1 MRFLTSFGM
10 TKIFLYFCEKIFDME
25 NLKEYLDDLVA
36 KNNTEAFIK
45 DDPVQFPHRY
55 SDKRDIEIV
64 SFLVATIAWG
74 NRKMILNNA
83 NKMLGIMGKS
93 PYDYVMSGGWE
104 KLEDDK
110 CVHRTFFNRDLKYY
124 CRGLY
129 FIYKQLEVSSYQLGV
144 SSLENVF
151 YNAEHDV
158 WRGIQNFRDLMTEA
172 NGGTSKH
179 ISNPSCCEPKKG
191 SACKR
196 LNMALRWLVRDDGIV
211 DLGIWKRLCP
221 KDLMIPLDVHVA
233 RVSRDL
239 GLIERKSNDR
249 QTVEM
254 LTARLREF
262 DAKDPIKYD
271 FALFGVELM

>member
-1 MRFLTSFGM
+1 M
-10 TKIFLYFCEKIFDME
+10 DD
-25 NLKEYLDDLVA
+25 LKGYLDELVA

-83 NKMLGIMGKS
+83 NKMLEMMGKS

-104 KLEDDK
+104 KIDEAK
-110 CVHRTFFNRDLKYY
+110 CVHRTFFGRDLKYY
-124 CRGLY
+124 CRGMKALY
-129 FIYKQLEVSSYQLGV
+129 EVPHCVRNDNNNFLEDIFVKDG
-144 SSLENVF
+144 N
-151 YNAEHDV
+151 HDV
-158 WRGIQNFRDLMTEA
+158 WRGIQNFRDLMEEA

-179 ISNPSCCEPKKG
+179 ISNPCCGEPKKG

-196 LNMALRWLVRDDGIV
+196 LHMALRWLVRNDGIV
-211 DLGIWKRLCP
+211 DLGIWNRLKPC
-221 KDLMIPLDVHVA
+221 DLMIPLDVHVA

-239 GLIERKSNDR
+239 GLIDRKSNDR
-249 QTVEM
+249 QTVEL
-254 LTARLREF
+254 LTEKLREF
-262 DAKDPIKYD
+262 DKEDPVKYD

>member
-1 MRFLTSFGM
+1 
-10 TKIFLYFCEKIFDME
+10 ME
-25 NLKEYLDDLVA
+25 DLKGYLDSLVE
-36 KNNTEAFIK
+36 KNNTEDFIK

-55 SDKRDIEIV
+55 TDIHDIEIV

-83 NKMLGIMGKS
+83 NKMLDMMGKS
-93 PYDYVMSGGWE
+93 PYDYVVSGGYE
-104 KLEDDK
+104 KLDDAK

-124 CRGLY
+124 CKGLRL
-129 FIYKQLEVSSYQLGV
+129 IYKQLFSWSVSQLVSY
-144 SSLENVF
+144 SLEDVF
-151 YNAEHDV
+151 LNNEHDV
-158 WRGIQNFRDLMTEA
+158 WRGIENFRSLMAEA

-196 LNMALRWLVRDDGIV
+196 LHMALRWLVRNDGIV
-211 DLGIWKRLCP
+211 DLGIWKRLSP

-239 GLIERKSNDR
+239 GLIDRKSNDR
-249 QTVEM
+249 TTVEM
-254 LTARLREF
+254 LTSKLREF
-262 DAKDPIKYD
+262 DKKDPVKYD
-271 FALFGVELM
+271 FALFGVELMNS

>member
-1 MRFLTSFGM
+1 MNNI
-10 TKIFLYFCEKIFDME
+10 KD
-25 NLKEYLDDLVA
+25 YLEELVA

-55 SDKRDIEIV
+55 SDKKDIEIV

-83 NKMLGIMGKS
+83 NKMLEIMGKS
-93 PYDYVMSGGWE
+93 PYDYVMSEGWE
-104 KLEDDK
+104 KLDDAK

-124 CRGLY
+124 CRGLKA
-129 FIYKQLEVSSYQLGV
+129 IYEVPRLARNDNDN
-144 SSLENVF
+144 SLEDIF
-151 YNAEHDV
+151 YNEAHDV
-158 WRGIQNFRDLMTEA
+158 WRGIQNFRDLMAKA
-172 NGGTSKH
+172 NDATSKH
-179 ISNPSCCEPKKG
+179 ISNPCCDEPKKG

-196 LNMALRWLVRDDGIV
+196 LHMALRWLVRNDGIV
-211 DLGIWKRLCP
+211 DLGIWKRFTP

-249 QTVEM
+249 QTVEL
-254 LTARLREF
+254 LTNKLREF
-262 DAKDPIKYD
+262 DKEDPVKYD
-271 FALFGVELM
+271 FALFGAEMMEL

>member
-1 MRFLTSFGM
+1 MDR
-10 TKIFLYFCEKIFDME
+10 
-25 NLKEYLDDLVA
+25 LKEYLDELVS
-36 KNNTEAFIK
+36 KNNTKAFIK

-83 NKMLGIMGKS
+83 NKMLDMMGKS
-93 PYDYVMSGGWE
+93 PYDYVMSGGYE
-104 KLEDDK
+104 KLEDEK
-110 CVHRTFFNRDLKYY
+110 CVHRTFFNRDFKYY
-124 CRGLY
+124 CKGISG
-129 FIYKQLEVSSYQLGV
+129 IYKNDGIN
-144 SSLENVF
+144 SLEDVF
-151 YNAEHDV
+151 YNEENDV
-158 WRGIQNFRDLMTEA
+158 WKGIQNFRDMMANA
-172 NGGTSKH
+172 NGETSKH

-196 LNMALRWLVRDDGIV
+196 LHMALRWLVRNDGIV
-211 DLGIWKRLCP
+211 DLGIWKRLNP

-254 LTARLREF
+254 LTAKLREF
-262 DAKDPIKYD
+262 DAEDPVKYD

>member
-1 MRFLTSFGM
+1 
-10 TKIFLYFCEKIFDME
+10 ME
-25 NLKEYLDDLVA
+25 NLKDYLDELVA

-55 SDKRDIEIV
+55 SDVRDIEIV

-74 NRKMILNNA
+74 NRKMILNSA
-83 NKMLGIMGKS
+83 NNMLAIMGKS

-104 KLEDDK
+104 KLDDSK
-110 CVHRTFFNRDLKYY
+110 CVHRTFFGRDLKYY
-124 CRGLY
+124 CKGLS
-129 FIYKQLEVSSYQLGV
+129 KAYQMPTN
-144 SSLENVF
+144 SLENVF
-151 YNAEHDV
+151 YNDEHDV
-158 WRGIQNFRDLMTEA
+158 WKGIQNFRDLMAEA
-172 NGGTSKH
+172 NGCTSKH
-179 ISNPSCCEPKKG
+179 ISNPSCCEPNKG

-196 LNMALRWLVRDDGIV
+196 LHMALRWLVRNDGIV
-211 DLGIWKRLCP
+211 DLGIWKRLNP
-221 KDLMIPLDVHVA
+221 RDLMIPLDVHVA

-254 LTARLREF
+254 LTAKLREF
-262 DAKDPIKYD
+262 DPADPVKYD

>member
-1 MRFLTSFGM
+1 
-10 TKIFLYFCEKIFDME
+10 ME
-25 NLKEYLDDLVA
+25 NLKDYLDELVA

-55 SDKRDIEIV
+55 SDVRDIEIV

-74 NRKMILNNA
+74 NRKMILNSA
-83 NKMLGIMGKS
+83 NNMLAIMGKS

-104 KLEDDK
+104 KLDDSK
-110 CVHRTFFNRDLKYY
+110 CVHRTFFGRDLKYY
-124 CRGLY
+124 CKGLN
-129 FIYKQLEVSSYQLGV
+129 KAYQMPV
-144 SSLENVF
+144 NSLENVF
-151 YNAEHDV
+151 YNEEHDV
-158 WRGIQNFRDLMTEA
+158 WRGIQNFRDLIAEA
-172 NGGTSKH
+172 NGCTSKH

-196 LNMALRWLVRDDGIV
+196 LHMALRWLVRNDGMV
-211 DLGIWKRLCP
+211 DIGIWKRLNP
-221 KDLMIPLDVHVA
+221 RDLMIPLDVHVA

-254 LTARLREF
+254 LTAKLREF
-262 DAKDPIKYD
+262 DPADPVKYD

>member
-1 MRFLTSFGM
+1 MASLLFNRTNRTNKM
-10 TKIFLYFCEKIFDME
+10 KDWEI
-25 NLKEYLDDLVA
+25 KEYLDELVA
-36 KNNTEAFIK
+36 KNNTGAFIK

-55 SDKRDIEIV
+55 SDIRDIEIV

-83 NKMLGIMGKS
+83 NKMLDIMGKS

-104 KLEDDK
+104 HLDDNE
-110 CVHRTFFNRDLKYY
+110 CVHRTFFGRDLKYY
-124 CRGLY
+124 CKGLKA
-129 FIYKQLEVSSYQLGV
+129 IYEVPRYARNDSP
-144 SSLENVF
+144 SLENVF
-151 YNAEHDV
+151 YNEEHDV
-158 WRGIQNFRDLMTEA
+158 WRGIENFRMLMAEA

-179 ISNPSCCEPKKG
+179 ISNPCCEAPMKG

-196 LNMALRWLVRDDGIV
+196 LHMALRWLVRNDGIV
-211 DLGIWKRLCP
+211 DLGIWKKLKP

-249 QTVEM
+249 MAVEL
-254 LTARLREF
+254 LTSRLRKF
-262 DAKDPIKYD
+262 DGEDPVKYD

>member
-1 MRFLTSFGM
+1 MLHSLFKKDKM
-10 TKIFLYFCEKIFDME
+10 DKI
-25 NLKEYLDDLVA
+25 KEYLEELVA

-64 SFLVATIAWG
+64 AFLVATIAWG

-83 NKMLGIMGKS
+83 NKMLDIMGRS

-104 KLEDDK
+104 KLDPDK
-110 CVHRTFFNRDLKYY
+110 CVHRTFFGRDLKYY
-124 CRGLY
+124 CRGLQALY
-129 FIYKQLEVSSYQLGV
+129 EVPRCARNDKPT
-144 SSLENVF
+144 LENIF
-151 YNAEHDV
+151 FNEEHDV
-158 WRGIQNFRDLMTEA
+158 WKGIQNFRDLMAEA
-172 NGGTSKH
+172 NGCTSKH
-179 ISNPSCCEPKKG
+179 ISNPSCEAPMKG

-196 LNMALRWLVRDDGIV
+196 LHMALRWLVRDDGIV
-211 DLGIWKRLCP
+211 DLGVWKRLKP

-249 QTVEM
+249 TTVEM
-254 LTARLREF
+254 LTAKLREF
-262 DAKDPIKYD
+262 DAADPVKYD

>member
-1 MRFLTSFGM
+1 MDR
-10 TKIFLYFCEKIFDME
+10 
-25 NLKEYLDDLVA
+25 LKEYLDELVS
-36 KNNTEAFIK
+36 KNNTKAFIK

-83 NKMLGIMGKS
+83 NKMLDMMGKS
-93 PYDYVMSGGWE
+93 PYDYVMSGGYE
-104 KLEDDK
+104 KLEDEK
-110 CVHRTFFNRDLKYY
+110 CVHRTFFNRDFKYY
-124 CRGLY
+124 CKGISG
-129 FIYKQLEVSSYQLGV
+129 IYKNDGID
-144 SSLENVF
+144 SLEDVF
-151 YNAEHDV
+151 YNEENDV
-158 WRGIQNFRDLMTEA
+158 WKGIQNFRDMMANA
-172 NGGTSKH
+172 NGETSKH

-196 LNMALRWLVRDDGIV
+196 LHMALRWLVRNDGIV
-211 DLGIWKRLCP
+211 DLGIWKRLNP

-239 GLIERKSNDR
+239 GLIDRKSNDR

-254 LTARLREF
+254 LTAKLREF
-262 DAKDPIKYD
+262 DANDPVKYD

>member
-1 MRFLTSFGM
+1 
-10 TKIFLYFCEKIFDME
+10 ME
-25 NLKEYLDDLVA
+25 DLKGYLDELVT

-55 SDKRDIEIV
+55 NDKRDIEIV
-64 SFLVATIAWG
+64 AFLVATIAWG
-74 NRKMILNNA
+74 NRKMILNSS
-83 NKMLGIMGKS
+83 NKMLELMGKS
-93 PYDYVMSGGWE
+93 PYDYMMSGGWE
-104 KLEDDK
+104 KLEDGK

-124 CRGLY
+124 CRGLKA
-129 FIYKQLEVSSYQLGV
+129 IYEIPHKSNEVPRSARND
-144 SSLENVF
+144 SSLEEVF
-151 YNAEHDV
+151 FNEEHDV
-158 WRGIQNFRDLMTEA
+158 WRGIQNFRDLMAEA

-196 LNMALRWLVRDDGIV
+196 LHMALRWLVRNDGIV
-211 DLGIWKRLCP
+211 DLGIWNRLSP

-239 GLIERKSNDR
+239 GLIDRKSNDR

-254 LTARLREF
+254 LTSRLRDF
-262 DAKDPIKYD
+262 DANDPVKYD

>member
-1 MRFLTSFGM
+1 
-10 TKIFLYFCEKIFDME
+10 ME
-25 NLKEYLDDLVA
+25 NLKDYLDELVA

-55 SDKRDIEIV
+55 SDVRDIEIV

-74 NRKMILNNA
+74 NRKMILNSA
-83 NKMLGIMGKS
+83 NNMLAIMGKS

-104 KLEDDK
+104 KLDDSK
-110 CVHRTFFNRDLKYY
+110 CVHRTFFGRDLKYY
-124 CRGLY
+124 CKGLN
-129 FIYKQLEVSSYQLGV
+129 KAYQMPV
-144 SSLENVF
+144 NSLENVF
-151 YNAEHDV
+151 YNEEHDV
-158 WRGIQNFRDLMTEA
+158 WRGIQNFRDLIAEA
-172 NGGTSKH
+172 NGCTSKH

-196 LNMALRWLVRDDGIV
+196 LHMALRWLVRNDGMV
-211 DLGIWKRLCP
+211 DLGIWKRLNP
-221 KDLMIPLDVHVA
+221 RDLMIPLDVHVA

-254 LTARLREF
+254 LTAKLREF
-262 DAKDPIKYD
+262 DPADPVKYD

>member
-1 MRFLTSFGM
+1 
-10 TKIFLYFCEKIFDME
+10 ME
-25 NLKEYLDDLVA
+25 NLKDYLDELVA

-55 SDKRDIEIV
+55 SDVRDIEIV

-74 NRKMILNNA
+74 NRKMILNSA
-83 NKMLGIMGKS
+83 NNMLAIMGKS

-104 KLEDDK
+104 KLDDSK
-110 CVHRTFFNRDLKYY
+110 CVHRTFFGRDLKYY
-124 CRGLY
+124 CKGLS
-129 FIYKQLEVSSYQLGV
+129 KVYQMPV
-144 SSLENVF
+144 NSLENVF
-151 YNAEHDV
+151 YNEEHDV
-158 WRGIQNFRDLMTEA
+158 WRGIQNFRDLIAEA
-172 NGGTSKH
+172 NGCTSKH

-196 LNMALRWLVRDDGIV
+196 LHMALRWLVRNDGMV
-211 DLGIWKRLCP
+211 DLGIWKRLNP
-221 KDLMIPLDVHVA
+221 RDLMIPLDVHVA

-254 LTARLREF
+254 LTAKLREF
-262 DAKDPIKYD
+262 DPADPVKYD

>member
-1 MRFLTSFGM
+1 
-10 TKIFLYFCEKIFDME
+10 ME
-25 NLKEYLDDLVA
+25 NLKGYLDELVA

-55 SDKRDIEIV
+55 DNLRDIEIV

-83 NKMLGIMGKS
+83 DKMLAMMGQS
-93 PYDYVMSGGWE
+93 PYDYIMSRGY
-104 KLEDDK
+104 KNLEPDK
-110 CVHRTFFNRDLKYY
+110 CVHRTFFNRDFIYY
-124 CRGLY
+124 CEGMNR
-129 FIYKQLEVSSYQLGV
+129 IYGKDGIN
-144 SSLENVF
+144 SLEDVF
-151 YNAEHDV
+151 VQNGNHNT
-158 WRGIQNFRDLMTEA
+158 WQGIQNFRDIIAEA

-179 ISNPSCCEPKKG
+179 ISNPSCDDPKKG

-196 LNMALRWLVRDDGIV
+196 LHMALRWLVRNDGIV
-211 DLGIWKRLCP
+211 DLGIWKRLNP

-233 RVSRDL
+233 RVSRNL
-239 GLIERKSNDR
+239 GLIDRKSNDR

-254 LTARLREF
+254 LTAKLREF
-262 DAKDPIKYD
+262 DANDPVKYD

>member
-1 MRFLTSFGM
+1 
-10 TKIFLYFCEKIFDME
+10 ME
-25 NLKEYLDDLVA
+25 NLKDYLDELVA

-55 SDKRDIEIV
+55 SDVRDIEIV

-74 NRKMILNNA
+74 NRKMILNSA
-83 NKMLGIMGKS
+83 NNMLAIMGES

-104 KLEDDK
+104 KLDDSK
-110 CVHRTFFNRDLKYY
+110 CVHRTFFGRDLKYY
-124 CRGLY
+124 CKGLS
-129 FIYKQLEVSSYQLGV
+129 KAYQMPV
-144 SSLENVF
+144 NSLENVF
-151 YNAEHDV
+151 YNEEHDV
-158 WRGIQNFRDLMTEA
+158 WRGIQNFRDLIAEA
-172 NGGTSKH
+172 NGCTSKH

-196 LNMALRWLVRDDGIV
+196 LHMALRWLVRNDGMV
-211 DLGIWKRLCP
+211 DLGIWKRLNP
-221 KDLMIPLDVHVA
+221 RDLMIPLDVHVA

-254 LTARLREF
+254 LTAKLREF
-262 DAKDPIKYD
+262 DPADPVKYD

>member
-1 MRFLTSFGM
+1 MN
-10 TKIFLYFCEKIFDME
+10 KI
-25 NLKEYLDDLVA
+25 KEYLDNLVER
-36 KNNTEAFIK
+36 NNTGAFIK

-55 SDKRDIEIV
+55 TDIRDIEIV

-83 NKMLGIMGKS
+83 NKMLEIMGRS

-104 KLEDDK
+104 NLDADK
-110 CVHRTFFNRDLKYY
+110 CVHRTFFGRDLQYY
-124 CRGLY
+124 CRGLKY
-129 FIYKQLEVSSYQLGV
+129 LYEVPRSCGARNDSHTLEDI
-144 SSLENVF
+144 F
-151 YNAEHDV
+151 YNEEHDV
-158 WRGIQNFRDLMTEA
+158 WRGIENFRSLMAEA

-179 ISNPSCCEPKKG
+179 ISNPCCGEPKKG

-196 LNMALRWLVRDDGIV
+196 LHMALRWLVRNDRIV
-211 DLGIWKRLCP
+211 DLGVWKRLKP

-249 QTVEM
+249 TTVEM
-254 LTARLREF
+254 LTAKLREF
-262 DAKDPIKYD
+262 DAEDPVKYD